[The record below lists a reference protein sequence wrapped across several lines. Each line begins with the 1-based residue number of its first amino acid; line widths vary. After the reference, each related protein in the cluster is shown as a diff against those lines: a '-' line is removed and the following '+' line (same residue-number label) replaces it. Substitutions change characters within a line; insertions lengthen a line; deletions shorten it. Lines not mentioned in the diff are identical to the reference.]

1 MQPLKIM
8 ISFYLL
14 GEPITAWAL
23 LTAAAVFVLV
33 SFFSSKNNK
42 DGNNR
47 FDRLFLMSGVF
58 AVIGLALLLHFY
70 TGGSGKAVELI
81 REAYRFPRIFE

>member
-14 GEPITAWAL
+14 GEPITAWGLL
-23 LTAAAVFVLV
+23 LTSATFVLV
-33 SFFSSKNNK
+33 SFLTSKNNK

-47 FDRLFLMSGVF
+47 FDRLFLMSGIF
-58 AVIGLALLLHFY
+58 AAIALTLLIHFY
-70 TGGSGKAVELI
+70 AGGSDKAVELI
-81 REAYRFPRIFE
+81 REAYKFPRIFE